1 MKQNLLNAIEEL
13 VREKEFDKEF
23 FIQAI
28 KDSIIAGIGKTYR
41 KKPEEETDIPVSVEV
56 NLDLGSIEIFVTK
69 TVVEEVE
76 NKFFEISLVNAQ
88 KFQNVSIGDEIIVRM
103 NLEDLSR
110 SIVGKIK
117 QVLITKI
124 RKKEQLKLYKE
135 FQKSKL
141 NTVVTGTVQSVK
153 DEHVI
158 VDLGNVVGHLFRR
171 DQIPGERYRIGDK
184 KKVFV
189 YQVNFTPSDCEIK
202 ISRSMPELV
211 KALFEME
218 VPEIQERMVEIV
230 KIARIPGKRTKIAVR
245 STNKKIDPA
254 GACIG
259 VKGSR
264 IKSIKEELGEEKID
278 VFKWTEDVEIF
289 LKEAFKPVEIL
300 SFRLFP
306 EEKRVRIV
314 VADDKLAMVI
324 GTGGNNIKLTSR
336 LLNWQIDAIS
346 ESELAKTIEEE
357 NLARKERL
365 QYFMSIPGVGE
376 KTARELIEL
385 GYFSLD
391 KLAKLTE
398 EELLQIPGIGKKAT
412 KNILKFVKEEL
423 KNIEQQK
430 KEKAAAAAA
439 AAAAKA
445 EEAEEEIVEF
455 EDSDSE

>member
-1 MKQNLLNAIEEL
+1 MKQNLLGAIEEL
-13 VREKEFDKEF
+13 VREKEFDIDF
-23 FIQAI
+23 LVQAI
-28 KDSIIAGIGKTYR
+28 KDSIVSGIGKSY
-41 KKPEEETDIPVSVEV
+41 KKKSEEDTEIPVSVEV
-56 NLDLGSIEIFVTK
+56 NVDLGSIEIFITK
-69 TVVEEVE
+69 TVVEVVA
-76 NKFFEISLVNAQ
+76 NRYFEISLDDAK
-88 KFQNVSIGDEIIVRM
+88 KFQNVNLGDEIVVRV
-103 NLEDLSR
+103 NLEELDR
-110 SIVGKIK
+110 SIVLKIK
-117 QVLITKI
+117 QLLISKI

-158 VDLGNVVGHLFRR
+158 LDLGSVVGHLYRR

-189 YQVNFTPSDCEIK
+189 YQVNFTQSDCEIK
-202 ISRSMPELV
+202 ISRSLPELV

-289 LKEAFKPVEIL
+289 LKESFKPVEIL

-385 GYFSLD
+385 GYYSLE
-391 KLAKLTE
+391 KLSKLTE
-398 EELLQIPGIGKKAT
+398 EDLLQIPGIGKKAS

-423 KNIEQQK
+423 KNLEKQK
-430 KEKAAAAAA
+430 
-439 AAAAKA
+439 
-445 EEAEEEIVEF
+445 EAI
-455 EDSDSE
+455 DSEKDEPEKIEDVETD